1 MEKDYNYKL
10 FPSKEDQDKFYKIL
24 AELFLE
30 RSQNQR
36 QELSTELDSL
46 QKNCGNILSSN
57 GTSENLVK
65 QIIDKNAEISDN
77 TAARSEEDTANLKEE
92 RSNLYNKLLDVIRSL
107 ENSHETLSVGE
118 DWERDANRA
127 FDRQEKTISIKR
139 KEDEVKETI
148 TGDPISHE
156 EMLSA
161 YPFKQIRE
169 YKGITEEEK
178 TETPEEIVEE
188 PKTEETKEEIVT
200 GIAEA
205 PENLLEKVYPKVEEP
220 SEEEITKTPVL
231 TDNSFFATDDELKE
245 AIEQTPETPVDDVKE
260 TPVSIIEEPKEQKS
274 EGLALLDEI
283 ANEESP
289 IEPETKDIILPD
301 DNEEVLPELN
311 DENSLTYELTSGV
324 SLSDVA
330 ESAYYD
336 KGTWDK
342 LYEYNKKLIDEKLNG
357 TPIETAKDDKNIL
370 NGLVIRVPFTLDIA
384 NPKKEEVK
392 KVA

>member
-10 FPSKEDQDKFYKIL
+10 FPNKEDQDKFYKIL
-24 AELFLE
+24 AELYLE
-30 RSQNQR
+30 RSEKQR
-36 QELSTELDSL
+36 QELSAELEKL
-46 QKNCGNILSSN
+46 QESCGQILSAH

-65 QIIDKNAEISDN
+65 QIIDTNAEINDSSTVRSEEETVRLKD
-77 TAARSEEDTANLKEE
+77 ARSE
-92 RSNLYNKLLDVIRSL
+92 LYNKLLDVVHSL
-107 ENSHETLSVGE
+107 EANHETLSIGE
-118 DWERDANRA
+118 DLERDANKA

-139 KEDEVKETI
+139 GEEEVKGTI
-148 TGDPISHE
+148 TGEPISHE

-169 YKGITEEEK
+169 FKGLTIEEK
-178 TETPEEIVEE
+178 AETQEELVSK
-188 PKTEETKEEIVT
+188 PKQEEIVT
-200 GIAEA
+200 GISEA
-205 PENLLEKVYPKVEEP
+205 PESLLDKVYPKVEEIT
-220 SEEEITKTPVL
+220 EEEIAESPVL

-245 AIEQTPETPVDDVKE
+245 AIEQTPETPIEDIKE
-260 TPVSIIEEPKEQKS
+260 ETD
-274 EGLALLDEI
+274 GLALLDEI
-283 ANEESP
+283 AKEKENSQ
-289 IEPETKDIILPD
+289 EPKTKDIVIPED
-301 DNEEVLPELN
+301 DEKTLPELN
-311 DENSLTYELTSGV
+311 DDNSLTYELTSGV

-336 KGTWDK
+336 KGTWNK

-357 TPIETAKDDKNIL
+357 TPIETVKDDKNIL

>member
-1 MEKDYNYKL
+1 MEKNYNYKL
-10 FPSKEDQDKFYKIL
+10 FPNKEDQDKFYKIL

-118 DWERDANRA
+118 DLERDANRA